1 MDREMT
7 NNNRTKRTGRGFWAS
22 PMIVLAAV
30 MATMVAAAGHA
41 APSAPFATS
50 SLKKT
55 LDRARLE
62 LAIGTRYFKALDRF
76 YRSRSYRPAWI
87 NPGEFSN
94 NAKAV
99 LGVLFRLREDG
110 LDPAEFPLPKSAGV
124 GTTLM
129 DDIKLSFSLVRYGE
143 HVQAGRLSP
152 DKIVAEFDL
161 QANRPD
167 FASLLKQASEGKA
180 PLELLQNLPPPHLQ
194 YRRLKRQLVSVLR
207 QTEKLLE
214 ASAQINQR
222 LSAVALAGLRAK
234 KQLLTANM
242 ERWRWV
248 PRDLGPRHVWINLPS
263 YKVQI
268 KHGAITTFETDGI
281 IGRTTAPTPLISSTI
296 KNIII
301 NPFWHLPASV
311 VARDILP
318 NLKTDA
324 ATFLASRSIKVLR
337 RGGRVI
343 DPASINWTKITNPR
357 SYRFRQS
364 PGIENALGRL
374 KILFP
379 NSHSIYLHDTNEPE
393 LFGFDN
399 RAFSHGC
406 VRLADPVKFADAIA
420 KYDNHLHTQ
429 MPGSL
434 LANQDH
440 WLKFRAKLPVHLV
453 YFTAEVDAD
462 GRLVTFPDVY
472 GYDRRIISLFDGDL
486 ENT

>member
-1 MDREMT
+1 M
-7 NNNRTKRTGRGFWAS
+7 
-22 PMIVLAAV
+22 LAVVAV
-30 MATMVAAAGHA
+30 TATSGHA
-41 APSAPFATS
+41 GSSTSITVS

-55 LDRARLE
+55 LGRARHE

-76 YRSRSYRPAWI
+76 HRSRNYRPAWI
-87 NPGEFSN
+87 KPDGFSN
-94 NAKAV
+94 NGKIV
-99 LGVLFRLREDG
+99 LGVLARLREDG
-110 LDPAEFPLPKSAGV
+110 LNPADFPLP
-124 GTTLM
+124 GTDGASPALM

-152 DKIVAEFDL
+152 EKIVAETDL
-161 QANRPD
+161 QTNRPD
-167 FASLLKQASEGKA
+167 FASLLNKAADGKN
-180 PLELLQNLPPPHLQ
+180 PLKLLHNLPPPHQQ
-194 YRRLKRQLVSVLR
+194 YHRLKLQLMSVLR
-207 QTEKLLE
+207 RADVLLD
-214 ASAQINQR
+214 ASAQIDQR
-222 LSAVALAGLRAK
+222 LSTAALALLQAK
-234 KQLLTANM
+234 RQLITANM

-263 YKVQI
+263 YKVQV
-268 KHGAITTFETDGI
+268 KQGAITAFETDGI
-281 IGRTTAPTPLISSTI
+281 IGRTSAPTPLISSTI

-301 NPFWHLPASV
+301 NPFWHIPASI

-324 ATFLASRSIKVLR
+324 AAFLATRSIKVLR
-337 RGGRVI
+337 RGGRVL
-343 DPASINWTKITNPR
+343 DPANINWTKITNPR

-364 PGIENALGRL
+364 PGSENALGRL

-379 NSHSIYLHDTNEPE
+379 NSHAIYLHDTNEPE
-393 LFGFDN
+393 LFGFAS

-406 VRLADPVKFADAIA
+406 IRLADPVKFADAIA
-420 KYDNHLHTQ
+420 KYDSHLHTQ

-434 LANQDH
+434 LANRNH

-472 GYDRRIISLFDGDL
+472 GYDSRIISLFDVDL